1 MFFILFI
8 GEDKVSF
15 QIKSFGLFGP
25 GPRQAPPKPVSP
37 PKQFENRGDQ
47 AHEVCYFSFIFKDDN
62 WMCNVWYIALIFTFR
77 TAIKSAMPAVLVV
90 VLAVVP
96 SQKAFPAVIVV
107 VVLIRA
113 HTRVRVLGLPIVDV
127 GLVAALIRVT
137 AVTPSAIAVEIV
149 TLTRT
154 ITINVEVLTYFYIFY
169 HILNQS

>member
-1 MFFILFI
+1 
-8 GEDKVSF
+8 
-15 QIKSFGLFGP
+15 
-25 GPRQAPPKPVSP
+25 
-37 PKQFENRGDQ
+37 
-47 AHEVCYFSFIFKDDN
+47 
-62 WMCNVWYIALIFTFR
+62 
-77 TAIKSAMPAVLVV
+77 
-90 VLAVVP
+90 
-96 SQKAFPAVIVV
+96 V